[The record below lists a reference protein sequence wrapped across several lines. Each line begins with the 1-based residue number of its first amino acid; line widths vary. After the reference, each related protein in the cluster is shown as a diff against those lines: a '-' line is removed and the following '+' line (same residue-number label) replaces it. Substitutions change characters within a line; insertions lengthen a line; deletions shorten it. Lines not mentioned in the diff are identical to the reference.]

1 MSLIYF
7 IPDWDDRV
15 DPNYDFINDTHSPD
29 RDPYHSDYYAHQ
41 IYNEPPY
48 DGILV
53 SRAVIDR
60 QPSKLELIRDIGS
73 IKRYLRLPESHTVLG
88 DCGAFSYWREENPP
102 YKNEEMLEFYQRLGF
117 DFGVSVDH
125 LIFAGLDHD
134 KERRWN
140 ITMENAEVFIKR
152 HRAGRYTFTPIGV
165 VQGWD
170 PESYRRGA
178 RQLIKMGYRYIAIGG
193 LVRSATKDIIQILS
207 AIQEELPPGIRVH
220 LFGVNRPEYVHVFA
234 QLGVTSFDSASRLR
248 RAWIDGERNYFLG
261 DDAYTAIRVPYSS
274 KMTGKSPSNEKE
286 LQKMEKDALT
296 RLRDYD
302 RGIVSINQVFESIVA
317 YTELSGKMSSRMR
330 REYWRT
336 LQEEPWKRCPCAICR
351 SIGVEVIIFRGNNRN
366 RRRGFHN
373 TWQLYQ
379 NIKSNSASA
388 PSCDL
393 TRYEALLAPPQPLP
407 PPSPDTRRAA
417 PPRGEADGRG

>member
-15 DPNYDFINDTHSPD
+15 DPNYDFINDAHSPD
-29 RDPYHSDYYAHQ
+29 RDPYYSDYYAHQ

-60 QPSKLELIRDIGS
+60 QPSKLAVIRDFGS
-73 IKRYLRLPESHTVLG
+73 IRRYLRLPERHAVLG
-88 DCGAFSYWREENPP
+88 DCGAFSYWRQENPP
-102 YKNEEMLEFYQRLGF
+102 YKSEEMLEFYQMLGF

-125 LIFAGLDHD
+125 LIFAELDHD
-134 KERRWN
+134 KDRRWN
-140 ITMENAEVFIKR
+140 ITMENAEEFIRLHHSGK
-152 HRAGRYTFTPIGV
+152 YTFTPIGV

-178 RQLIKMGYRYIAIGG
+178 RRLLKMGYRYIAIGG
-193 LVRSATKDIIQILS
+193 LVRSTTKDIIQVLS
-207 AIQEELPPGIRVH
+207 AIQEELRPGIRIH
-220 LFGVNRPEYVHVFA
+220 LFGVNRPEYIHLFA

-274 KMTGKSPSNEKE
+274 KIVQYAQIDEKE
-286 LQKMEKDALT
+286 LQKMEKDALFKI
-296 RLRDYD
+296 RGYD
-302 RGIVSINQVFESIVA
+302 QGNVPISQAFESIVA
-317 YTELSGKMSSRMR
+317 YAEVSGKMTPRTR
-330 REYWRT
+330 QEYWRT
-336 LQEEPWKRCPCAICR
+336 LQQEPWKRCPCAICR

-379 NIKSNSASA
+379 TIKGDSAIV
-388 PSCDL
+388 
-393 TRYEALLAPPQPLP
+393 TRA
-407 PPSPDTRRAA
+407 
-417 PPRGEADGRG
+417 